1 MSHRYID
8 SNDDRVR
15 RGDLVHPI
23 YQLECHDAHR
33 VLRWPR
39 RHVQDGV
46 ASTPGFVG
54 RRRAAATA
62 LAVPVST
69 PMGNRSA
76 WPIEGALVHRPF
88 VTIAIPTYNRS
99 DGYLREALESALA
112 QDYEALEI
120 VVVDNASTDS
130 TGAYVSSVADE
141 RLRYIRNETNLGVNG
156 NFNACLEHA
165 RGEYFLLLHD
175 DDRID
180 PDFVT
185 CCMNALQAFSTTV
198 APAFIRTGTRVMDAA
213 GRVRSERRND
223 ASDGSVA
230 DLILSWF
237 DRETSLYFCSTLYHT
252 EALRAAGGFRSRR
265 ELYIDVA
272 AIVRLAARLPW
283 LDVRDVKATFRRHG
297 GNNGNAQTIE
307 AWCDDSQYLLDLM
320 CEVVPQRA
328 EEIRQRGLQYFSV
341 NNYNRAARL
350 DGLVNRMQAYWV
362 VYRYFGF
369 ASSPLRFIAYKNY
382 RRFKDAVGGSSVS
395 S

>member
-1 MSHRYID
+1 M
-8 SNDDRVR
+8 
-15 RGDLVHPI
+15 
-23 YQLECHDAHR
+23 
-33 VLRWPR
+33 
-39 RHVQDGV
+39 
-46 ASTPGFVG
+46 
-54 RRRAAATA
+54 
-62 LAVPVST
+62 
-69 PMGNRSA
+69 
-76 WPIEGALVHRPF
+76 HRPF

-112 QDYEALEI
+112 QDYEPVEI

-130 TGAYVSSVADE
+130 TGAYVASMADE

-185 CCMNALQAFSTTV
+185 CCMEALPSSTAAE
-198 APAFIRTGTRVMDAA
+198 APAFIRTGTRVMDAV
-213 GRVRSERRND
+213 GRVRGERLND
-223 ASDGSVA
+223 APDGSVA

-237 DRETSLYFCSTLYHT
+237 DRETSLYFCTTLYHT
-252 EALRAAGGFRSRR
+252 EALRGAGGFRSRR

-272 AIVRLAARLPW
+272 AIVRLAAQHRW
-283 LDVRDVKATFRRHG
+283 LNVRDVKATFRRHG

-307 AWCDDSQYLLDLM
+307 AWCDDSKYLLDMM
-320 CEVVPQRA
+320 CEVAPDRS

-350 DGLVNRMQAYWV
+350 DGLVNRMRAYWV

-369 ASSPLRFIAYKNY
+369 ATSPLRFVAYKGY